1 MKAFKENGG
10 SLAGTPQQ
18 QLLDEIEGHSVEIGR
33 MRVALISFFRLLRD
47 SEVLMD
53 NHRWGLHRYPPP
65 LNGTML
71 WQYINTVSCPT
82 KQVGLE

>member
-53 NHRWGLHRYPPP
+53 NHRWGLHRYPSP
-65 LNGTML
+65 TIERHRVVAVYKYCFML
-71 WQYINTVSCPT
+71 
-82 KQVGLE
+82 